1 MTDQRINTGD
11 AGDTVNAEGLITRE
25 QFRRLADLVL
35 KTSEGDQTFISLHDA
50 SGGTTR
56 FANNQIVQNVNT
68 HRVSLA
74 VTVAFGRK
82 QGTATATDFGEDA
95 IRDMVRRATEIARVS
110 PEDPEYM
117 KPLPPQDYVP
127 LDTMQQ
133 DTALAGPEKRIA
145 YAAEAIQ
152 QCQAGGFTAA
162 GIVASSVAAVGLA
175 AKTGLFA
182 YEPRT
187 EAKFSITAM
196 GGEATGWAANVHRS
210 IDTLGIPARTRFA
223 IQKAKQA
230 ANPREIPPGRYTV
243 ILEPSA
249 IACLIGPMIWTMD
262 AKSFYKRTSPYEG
275 KLGRLIM
282 DRRLTL
288 SNQTRH
294 PDLLGNGFNS
304 EGLPAEDLV
313 WIQNGVLKQ
322 LRYDRYTAQEHH
334 VHPSPSFDAPYL
346 LGTPLGQVLAATE
359 AAGAGH
365 SAYPSLEDLIRSTPR
380 GILVTNFW
388 YIRDVNPTDMTLTG
402 MTRDGI
408 FLIEDGHIT
417 TPLVNFR
424 WHESPFRAFN
434 NVEAFTAPID
444 AVSNENWKM
453 QLPAM
458 KITDFNFSSV
468 TRF

>member
-1 MTDQRINTGD
+1 MTDQSINTGNSGD
-11 AGDTVNAEGLITRE
+11 AVNAEGLITRE

-35 KTSEGDQTFISLHDA
+35 KISEGDQTFLSLHDM

-74 VTVAFGRK
+74 VTVAFGRQ

-95 IRDMVRRATEIARVS
+95 IRDMVGRATDIARVS

-117 KPLPPQDYVP
+117 KPLPPQEYVP
-127 LDTMQQ
+127 LETIQQ
-133 DTALAGPEKRIA
+133 DTAFAGPEKRIM
-145 YAAEAIQ
+145 YAAEAIHR
-152 QCQAGGFTAA
+152 CRAGGFTAA

-187 EAKFSITAM
+187 EAKFSLTAIS
-196 GGEATGWAANVHRS
+196 GEASGWAANVHRS
-210 IDTLGIPARTRFA
+210 IDTLGIPARTRVA
-223 IQKAKQA
+223 IHKARQA
-230 ANPREIPPGRYTV
+230 ANPKEIPPGHYTV

-249 IACLIGPMIWTMD
+249 IACLIAPMIWTMD

-334 VHPSPSFDAPYL
+334 VHPSPAFDAPYL
-346 LGTPLGQVLAATE
+346 SGEGTE
-359 AAGAGH
+359 AANID
-365 SAYPSLEDLIRSTPR
+365 ELIASTPR

-388 YIRDVNPTDMTLTG
+388 YIREVNPTDMTLTG
-402 MTRDGI
+402 MTRDGV
-408 FLIEDGHIT
+408 FLIEDGQIT

-424 WHESPFRAFN
+424 WHESPFRAFS
-434 NVEAFTAPID
+434 NVEAFTAPTD

-458 KITDFNFSSV
+458 KIADFNFSSV

>member
-1 MTDQRINTGD
+1 MTAQRMNTGD
-11 AGDTVNAEGLITRE
+11 AGDAVNAEGLITRE

-50 SGGTTR
+50 SGATTR

-210 IDTLGIPARTRFA
+210 IDALGISARTRFA

-230 ANPREIPPGRYTV
+230 ANPRELPPGRYTV

-262 AKSFYKRTSPYEG
+262 AKAFYKRTSPYEG

-334 VHPSPSFDAPYL
+334 VHPSPAFDAPYL
-346 LGTPLGQVLAATE
+346 SGEGTE
-359 AAGAGH
+359 AANID
-365 SAYPSLEDLIRSTPR
+365 ELIKSTPR

-402 MTRDGI
+402 MTRDGV

-424 WHESPFRAFN
+424 WHESPFRAFS
-434 NVEAFTAPID
+434 NVEAFTAPAD
-444 AVSNENWKM
+444 AISNENWKM

-458 KITDFNFSSV
+458 KIADFNFSSV

>member
-1 MTDQRINTGD
+1 MTDQPAD
-11 AGDTVNAEGLITRE
+11 ARDVVNAEGLITRD

-35 KTSEGDQTFISLHDA
+35 KASEGDQTFLSLNDA

-82 QGTATATDFGEDA
+82 QGTATATDFGEEA
-95 IRDMVRRATEIARVS
+95 IRDMVRRATEIAHVS

-117 KPLPPQDYVP
+117 KPLPPQEYVP
-127 LDTMQQ
+127 LETMRQ
-133 DTALAGPEKRIA
+133 DTALAGPEKRIT

-152 QCQAGGFTAA
+152 QCQAAGLTAA
-162 GIVASSVAAVGLA
+162 GIVASSVATVGLA

-196 GGEATGWAANVHRS
+196 GEDASGWAANVHRS
-210 IDTLGIPARTRFA
+210 IDALEVYARTRLA
-223 IQKAKQA
+223 IQKAKLA
-230 ANPREIPPGRYTV
+230 AKSRELPPGRYTV

-249 IACLIGPMIWTMD
+249 IACLIGPMIWAMD

-288 SNQTRH
+288 SNQPRH

-304 EGLPAEDLV
+304 EGLPAEELA
-313 WIQNGVLKQ
+313 WIQNGLLKQ

-334 VHPSPSFDAPYL
+334 VHPSPAFDAPYVS
-346 LGTPLGQVLAATE
+346 GDGTE
-359 AAGAGH
+359 AANID
-365 SAYPSLEDLIRSTPR
+365 ELIGSTPR

-402 MTRDGI
+402 MTRDGV
-408 FLIEDGHIT
+408 FLIEDGRIVA
-417 TPLVNFR
+417 PLVNFR
-424 WHESPFRAFN
+424 WHESPFRAFS
-434 NVEAFTAPID
+434 NVEAFTAPVD

-458 KITDFNFSSV
+458 KIANFNFSSV

>member
-1 MTDQRINTGD
+1 MTDQRTD
-11 AGDTVNAEGLITRE
+11 AGDAVNAEGLITRE

-35 KTSEGDQTFISLHDA
+35 KISEGDQTVLSLHDA
-50 SGGTTR
+50 SGGTAR
-56 FANNQIVQNVNT
+56 FANNQIAQNVNT
-68 HRVSLA
+68 HRVSLS

-82 QGTATATDFGEDA
+82 QGTATATDFGEEA
-95 IRDMVRRATEIARVS
+95 IRDLVRRATDIARVS

-117 KPLPPQDYVP
+117 KPLPPQEYVP
-127 LDTMQQ
+127 LDTIRQ
-133 DTALAGPEKRIA
+133 DTALAGPEKRLA

-152 QCQAGGFTAA
+152 QCQANGFTAA
-162 GIVASSVAAVGLA
+162 GVVASSIAAVALA

-187 EAKFSITAM
+187 EAKFSITAL
-196 GGEATGWAANVHRS
+196 GEDASGWAANVHRS
-210 IDTLGIPARTRFA
+210 IDALEVHARTRLA
-223 IQKAKQA
+223 IQKAKLA
-230 ANPREIPPGRYTV
+230 AKPRELPPGRYTV

-249 IACLIGPMIWTMD
+249 VACLIGPMIWAMD

-288 SNQTRH
+288 SNQPRH

-304 EGLPAEDLV
+304 EGLPAEELA
-313 WIQNGVLKQ
+313 WIQKGVLKQ

-334 VHPSPSFDAPYL
+334 VHPSPAFDAPYL
-346 LGTPLGQVLAATE
+346 LGTPRGQDLAATE

-365 SAYPSLEDLIRSTPR
+365 SACPSLDELIRSTPH

-402 MTRDGI
+402 MTRDGV
-408 FLIEDGHIT
+408 FLIEDGRIVA
-417 TPLVNFR
+417 PLVNFR

-434 NVEAFTAPID
+434 NVDAFTAPLD

-458 KITDFNFSSV
+458 KIVDFNFSSV

>member
-1 MTDQRINTGD
+1 MTDPPTD
-11 AGDTVNAEGLITRE
+11 ARDVVNAEGLITRD

-35 KTSEGDQTFISLHDA
+35 KTSESDQTFLSLHDA

-68 HRVSLA
+68 HRVSLSA
-74 VTVAFGRK
+74 TVAFGRK
-82 QGTATATDFGEDA
+82 QGTATATDFGEEA

-117 KPLPPQDYVP
+117 KPLPPQEYVP
-127 LDTMQQ
+127 LDTIRQ
-133 DTALAGPEKRIA
+133 DTSLAGPEKRIT

-152 QCQAGGFTAA
+152 QCQANGFTAA

-175 AKTGLFA
+175 AKTALFA
-182 YEPRT
+182 YESRT
-187 EAKFSITAM
+187 EAKFSLTAM
-196 GGEATGWAANVHRS
+196 GEDASGWAANVHRS
-210 IDTLGIPARTRFA
+210 IDALDVPARTRLA
-223 IQKAKQA
+223 IQKAKLA
-230 ANPREIPPGRYTV
+230 AKPRELPPGRYTV

-249 IACLIGPMIWTMD
+249 VACLIGPMIWAMD

-275 KLGRLIM
+275 KLGRLIV

-288 SNQTRH
+288 SNQPRH

-304 EGLPAEDLV
+304 EGLPAEELA

-334 VHPSPSFDAPYL
+334 VHPSPSLDAPYL
-346 LGTPLGQVLAATE
+346 SGEGTE
-359 AAGAGH
+359 AA
-365 SAYPSLEDLIRSTPR
+365 SIDDLIRSTQR

-402 MTRDGI
+402 MTRDGV
-408 FLIEDGHIT
+408 FLIEDGRIA

-424 WHESPFRAFN
+424 WHESPFRAFS
-434 NVEAFTAPID
+434 NVEAFTAPAD

-458 KITDFNFSSV
+458 KIADFNFSSV

>member
-1 MTDQRINTGD
+1 MTDQPTD
-11 AGDTVNAEGLITRE
+11 ARDVVNAEGLITRH

-35 KTSEGDQTFISLHDA
+35 KTSEGDQTFLSLHDA

-68 HRVSLA
+68 HRVALA

-82 QGTATATDFGEDA
+82 QGTASATDFGEEA

-117 KPLPPQDYVP
+117 KPLPPQEYVP
-127 LDTMQQ
+127 LDTIRQ
-133 DTALAGPEKRIA
+133 DTALAGPEKRIT

-152 QCQAGGFTAA
+152 QCQANGFTAA

-182 YEPRT
+182 YEART
-187 EAKFSITAM
+187 EAKFSLTAM
-196 GGEATGWAANVHRS
+196 GEDASGWAANVHRS
-210 IDTLGIPARTRFA
+210 IDALDVPARTRLA
-223 IQKAKQA
+223 IQKAKLA
-230 ANPREIPPGRYTV
+230 AKPRELPPGRYTV

-249 IACLIGPMIWTMD
+249 VACLIGPMIWAMD

-288 SNQTRH
+288 SNQPRY

-304 EGLPAEDLV
+304 EGLPAEELA
-313 WIQNGVLKQ
+313 WIQNGMLKQ

-334 VHPSPSFDAPYL
+334 VHPSPSLDAPYL
-346 LGTPLGQVLAATE
+346 SGEGTE
-359 AAGAGH
+359 AA
-365 SAYPSLEDLIRSTPR
+365 SIDDLIRSTQR

-402 MTRDGI
+402 MTRDGV
-408 FLIEDGHIT
+408 FLLEDGRIT

-424 WHESPFRAFN
+424 WHESPFRAFS
-434 NVEAFTAPID
+434 NVEAFTAPTD

-458 KITDFNFSSV
+458 KIADFNFSSV

>member
-1 MTDQRINTGD
+1 MTDQSINTGD
-11 AGDTVNAEGLITRE
+11 AVNAEGLITRE
-25 QFRRLADLVL
+25 QFRRLADFVL
-35 KTSEGDQTFISLHDA
+35 KTSEGDQTFLSLHDV

-56 FANNQIVQNVNT
+56 FANNQVVQNVNS

-74 VTVAFGRK
+74 VTVAFGRQ

-95 IRDMVRRATEIARVS
+95 IREMVRRATEIARVS

-117 KPLPPQDYVP
+117 KPLPPQEYAP
-127 LDTMQQ
+127 LDTIQQ
-133 DTALAGPEKRIA
+133 DTAFAGPEKRIM
-145 YAAEAIQ
+145 YAAEAIHR
-152 QCQAGGFTAA
+152 CQAGGFTAA
-162 GIVASSVAAVGLA
+162 GIVASSVAAVGMA

-187 EAKFSITAM
+187 EAKFSITAIS
-196 GGEATGWAANVHRS
+196 GEASGWAANVHRS
-210 IDTLGIPARTRFA
+210 IDALGVPARTRVA
-223 IQKAKQA
+223 IHKAKQA
-230 ANPREIPPGRYTV
+230 ASPREIPPGRYTV

-249 IACLIGPMIWTMD
+249 IACLIGPMIWAMD

-294 PDLLGNGFNS
+294 PDLLGSGFNS

-334 VHPSPSFDAPYL
+334 VHPSPALDAPYL
-346 LGTPLGQVLAATE
+346 SGEGTE
-359 AAGAGH
+359 AANID
-365 SAYPSLEDLIRSTPR
+365 ELITSTPR

-388 YIRDVNPTDMTLTG
+388 YIREVNPTDMTLTG
-402 MTRDGI
+402 MTRDGV

-424 WHESPFRAFN
+424 WHESPFRAFS
-434 NVEAFTAPID
+434 NVEGFTAPTD

-458 KITDFNFSSV
+458 KIADFNFSSV

>member
-1 MTDQRINTGD
+1 MTDQRMNTGD

-35 KTSEGDQTFISLHDA
+35 KSSEGDQAFLSLHDV

-74 VTVAFGRK
+74 VTVAFGRQ
-82 QGTATATDFGEDA
+82 QGTATATDFGEEA

-117 KPLPPQDYVP
+117 KPLSPQEYVP

-133 DTALAGPEKRIA
+133 GTALAGPDKRIA

-152 QCQAGGFTAA
+152 LCQADGLTAA

-187 EAKFSITAM
+187 EAKFSITAI
-196 GGEATGWAANVHRS
+196 GGEASGWAANVHRS
-210 IDTLGIPARTRFA
+210 IDALGVSARTRVA

-313 WIQNGVLKQ
+313 WIHNGVLKQ

-334 VHPSPSFDAPYL
+334 VHPSPAFDAPYL
-346 LGTPLGQVLAATE
+346 SGEGAE
-359 AAGAGH
+359 AANID
-365 SAYPSLEDLIRSTPR
+365 ELISSTPR

-402 MTRDGI
+402 MTRDGV
-408 FLIEDGHIT
+408 FLIEDGHIA

-424 WHESPFRAFN
+424 WHESPFRAFS
-434 NVEAFTAPID
+434 NVEAFTAPTD
-444 AVSNENWKM
+444 AVSNEHWKM

-458 KITDFNFSSV
+458 KIADFNFSSV